1 MMMQS
6 LQKMKRSC
14 VMTLDI
20 FGKGLGLEQQLI
32 LVDAIAASISL
43 KGTRT
48 SWKLYCRFPKTGRQY
63 L

>member
-6 LQKMKRSC
+6 LQKTKGLFL
-14 VMTLDI
+14 MTWDI

-32 LVDAIAASISL
+32 LIDAIASSISL
-43 KGTRT
+43 KQTRT
-48 SWKLYCRFPKTGRQY
+48 AWKIYHLFLKTGHQY